1 MKIGLV
7 MEGGAMRGLFTAGV
21 IDVLMENQITFD
33 GAIGV
38 SAGAAFGCNFK
49 SRQIGRVI
57 RYNTKYCRDP
67 RYGSFRSLLK
77 TGDIYSKEFAYGE
90 LPNVLDPFDTKA
102 FSENPME
109 FYVVATNIE
118 TGLPVYHK
126 CETGTGEDMD
136 WIQASASMPLVSRP
150 VEIGGKLLLDG
161 GMSDSVPLAYFQSI
175 GYQKNVVILTRP
187 EDYRKKKNKLMPV
200 IRVRMHQYPNMIE
213 TLAYRHIMYND
224 EIAYI
229 RKQKELENTFIIEP
243 RVALHIGPVEHNP
256 KELLRVY
263 ETGRKTAM
271 EQLPALQAFLQNK
284 EK

>member
-21 IDVLMENQITFD
+21 IDVLMENQITFN

-229 RKQKELENTFIIEP
+229 RKQKELGNTFIIEP
-243 RVALHIGPVEHNP
+243 REALHIGPVEHDP

-271 EQLPALQAFLQNK
+271 EQLPALQAFLRNK

>member
-136 WIQASASMPLVSRP
+136 WIQASASMPLVSHP

-229 RKQKELENTFIIEP
+229 RKQKELGNTFIIEP
-243 RVALHIGPVEHNP
+243 REALHIGPVEHDP

>member
-1 MKIGLV
+1 MKIGVV

-229 RKQKELENTFIIEP
+229 RKQKELGNTFIIEP
-243 RVALHIGPVEHNP
+243 REALHIGPVEHDP

-271 EQLPALQAFLQNK
+271 EQLPALQAFLRNK

>member
-136 WIQASASMPLVSRP
+136 WIQASASMPLVSHP

-229 RKQKELENTFIIEP
+229 RKQKELGNTFIIEP
-243 RVALHIGPVEHNP
+243 REALHIGPVEHGP

-271 EQLPALQAFLQNK
+271 EQLPALQAFLRNK

>member
-229 RKQKELENTFIIEP
+229 RKQKEQGNTFIIEP
-243 RVALHIGPVEHNP
+243 REALHLGPVEHNP

>member
-229 RKQKELENTFIIEP
+229 RKQKELGNTFIIEP
-243 RVALHIGPVEHNP
+243 REALHIGPVEHDP

>member
-136 WIQASASMPLVSRP
+136 WIQASASMPLVSHP

-229 RKQKELENTFIIEP
+229 RKQKELGNTFIIEP
-243 RVALHIGPVEHNP
+243 REALHIGPVEHNP

>member
-109 FYVVATNIE
+109 VYVVATNIE

-229 RKQKELENTFIIEP
+229 RKQKELGNTFIIEP
-243 RVALHIGPVEHNP
+243 REALHIGPVEHDP

>member
-7 MEGGAMRGLFTAGV
+7 MEGGAMRWLFTAGV
-21 IDVLMENQITFD
+21 IDVLMENQITVD

-136 WIQASASMPLVSRP
+136 WIQASASMPLVSHP

-229 RKQKELENTFIIEP
+229 RKQKELGNTFIIEP
-243 RVALHIGPVEHNP
+243 REALHIGPVEHNP

-271 EQLPALQAFLQNK
+271 EQLPALQAFLRNK

>member
-7 MEGGAMRGLFTAGV
+7 MEGGAMSGLFTAGV

-229 RKQKELENTFIIEP
+229 RKQKELGNTFIIEP
-243 RVALHIGPVEHNP
+243 REALHIGPVEHDP

-271 EQLPALQAFLQNK
+271 EQLPALQAFLRNK

>member
-243 RVALHIGPVEHNP
+243 REALHIGPVEHDP

-271 EQLPALQAFLQNK
+271 EQLPALQAFLRNK

>member
-229 RKQKELENTFIIEP
+229 RKQKEQGNTFIIEP
-243 RVALHIGPVEHNP
+243 REALHIGPVEHNP

>member
-1 MKIGLV
+1 
-7 MEGGAMRGLFTAGV
+7 
-21 IDVLMENQITFD
+21 
-33 GAIGV
+33 
-38 SAGAAFGCNFK
+38 
-49 SRQIGRVI
+49 
-57 RYNTKYCRDP
+57 
-67 RYGSFRSLLK
+67 
-77 TGDIYSKEFAYGE
+77 
-90 LPNVLDPFDTKA
+90 
-102 FSENPME
+102 
-109 FYVVATNIE
+109 
-118 TGLPVYHK
+118 
-126 CETGTGEDMD
+126 MD
-136 WIQASASMPLVSRP
+136 WIQASASMPLVSHP

-229 RKQKELENTFIIEP
+229 RKQKELGNTFIIEP
-243 RVALHIGPVEHNP
+243 REALHIGPVEHDP

>member
-7 MEGGAMRGLFTAGV
+7 MEGGAMRWLFTAGV
-21 IDVLMENQITFD
+21 IDVLMENQITVD

-136 WIQASASMPLVSRP
+136 WIQASASMPLVSHP

-229 RKQKELENTFIIEP
+229 RKQKELGNTFIIEP
-243 RVALHIGPVEHNP
+243 REALHIGPVEHNP

-271 EQLPALQAFLQNK
+271 EQLPALQAFLQTK

>member
-136 WIQASASMPLVSRP
+136 WIQASASMPLVSHP

-229 RKQKELENTFIIEP
+229 RKQKELGNTFIIEP
-243 RVALHIGPVEHNP
+243 REALHIGPVEHNP

-271 EQLPALQAFLQNK
+271 EQLPALQAFLRNK

>member
-57 RYNTKYCRDP
+57 RYNTKYCRDS

-136 WIQASASMPLVSRP
+136 WIQASASMPLVSHP

-229 RKQKELENTFIIEP
+229 RKQKELGNTFIIEP
-243 RVALHIGPVEHNP
+243 REALHIGPVEHDP

>member
-229 RKQKELENTFIIEP
+229 RKQKELGNTFIIEP
-243 RVALHIGPVEHNP
+243 REALHIGPVEHDP

-271 EQLPALQAFLQNK
+271 EQLPALQAFLRNK

>member
-1 MKIGLV
+1 
-7 MEGGAMRGLFTAGV
+7 MRGLFTAGV

-136 WIQASASMPLVSRP
+136 WIQASASMPLVSCP

-229 RKQKELENTFIIEP
+229 RKQKELGNTFIIEP
-243 RVALHIGPVEHNP
+243 REALHIGPVEHDP

-271 EQLPALQAFLQNK
+271 EQLPALQAFLRNK

>member
-229 RKQKELENTFIIEP
+229 RKQKELGNTFIIEP
-243 RVALHIGPVEHNP
+243 REALHIGPVEHNP

-271 EQLPALQAFLQNK
+271 EQLPALQAFLRNK

>member
-229 RKQKELENTFIIEP
+229 RRQKELGNTFIIEP
-243 RVALHIGPVEHNP
+243 REALHIGPVEHNP

-271 EQLPALQAFLQNK
+271 EQLPALQACLRNK

>member
-229 RKQKELENTFIIEP
+229 RKQKELGTTFIIEP
-243 RVALHIGPVEHNP
+243 REALHIGPVEHDP

>member
-136 WIQASASMPLVSRP
+136 WIQASASMPLVSHP

-229 RKQKELENTFIIEP
+229 RKQKELGNTFIIEP
-243 RVALHIGPVEHNP
+243 REALHIGPVEHDP

-271 EQLPALQAFLQNK
+271 EHLPALQAFLRNK

>member
-229 RKQKELENTFIIEP
+229 RKQKELGNTLIIEP
-243 RVALHIGPVEHNP
+243 REALHIGPVEHDP

>member
-136 WIQASASMPLVSRP
+136 WIQASASMPLVSCP

-229 RKQKELENTFIIEP
+229 RKQKELGNTFIIEP
-243 RVALHIGPVEHNP
+243 REALHIGPVEHDP

-271 EQLPALQAFLQNK
+271 EQLPALQAFLRNK

>member
-284 EK
+284 EE

>member
-7 MEGGAMRGLFTAGV
+7 MEDGAMRGLFTAGV

-229 RKQKELENTFIIEP
+229 RKQKELGNTFIIEP
-243 RVALHIGPVEHNP
+243 REALHIGPVEHDP

>member
-136 WIQASASMPLVSRP
+136 WIQASASMPLVSHP

-213 TLAYRHIMYND
+213 TLAYRRIMYND

-229 RKQKELENTFIIEP
+229 RKQKELGNTFIIEP
-243 RVALHIGPVEHNP
+243 REALHIGPVEHDP

-271 EQLPALQAFLQNK
+271 EQLPALQAFLRNK

>member
-109 FYVVATNIE
+109 FYVVATNTEI
-118 TGLPVYHK
+118 GRPGSHK

-136 WIQASASMPLVSRP
+136 WIQGSASMPLVSRP

-229 RKQKELENTFIIEP
+229 RKQKELGNTFIIEP
-243 RVALHIGPVEHNP
+243 REALHIGPVEHNP

-271 EQLPALQAFLQNK
+271 EQLPALQAVLQNK

>member
-229 RKQKELENTFIIEP
+229 RKQKELGNTFIIEP
-243 RVALHIGPVEHNP
+243 REALHIGPVEHNP

>member
-21 IDVLMENQITFD
+21 IDVLMENQITFN

-229 RKQKELENTFIIEP
+229 RKQKEQGNTFIIEP
-243 RVALHIGPVEHNP
+243 REALHIGPVEHNP

-271 EQLPALQAFLQNK
+271 EQLPALQAFLRNK

>member
-229 RKQKELENTFIIEP
+229 RKQKEQGNTFIIEP
-243 RVALHIGPVEHNP
+243 REALHIGPVEHNP

-271 EQLPALQAFLQNK
+271 EQLPALRAFLQNK

>member
-57 RYNTKYCRDP
+57 RYNPKYCRDP

-136 WIQASASMPLVSRP
+136 WIQASASMPLVSHP

-229 RKQKELENTFIIEP
+229 RKQKELGNTFIIEP
-243 RVALHIGPVEHNP
+243 REALHIGPVEHGP

-271 EQLPALQAFLQNK
+271 EQLPALQAFLRNK

>member
-229 RKQKELENTFIIEP
+229 RKQKELGNTFIIEP

>member
-38 SAGAAFGCNFK
+38 SAGADFGCNFK

-136 WIQASASMPLVSRP
+136 WIQASASMPLVSHP
-150 VEIGGKLLLDG
+150 LEIGGKLLLDG

-229 RKQKELENTFIIEP
+229 RKQKELGNTFIIEP
-243 RVALHIGPVEHNP
+243 REALNIGPVEHDP

>member
-229 RKQKELENTFIIEP
+229 RKQKELGNTFIIEP
-243 RVALHIGPVEHNP
+243 REALHIGPVEHNP

-271 EQLPALQAFLQNK
+271 EQLPALRAFLQNK

>member
-126 CETGTGEDMD
+126 CETGTGEDM
-136 WIQASASMPLVSRP
+136 APFLSGA
-150 VEIGGKLLLDG
+150 GGKRNG
-161 GMSDSVPLAYFQSI
+161 GQQRHRT
-175 GYQKNVVILTRP
+175 G
-187 EDYRKKKNKLMPV
+187 
-200 IRVRMHQYPNMIE
+200 
-213 TLAYRHIMYND
+213 TLHG
-224 EIAYI
+224 
-229 RKQKELENTFIIEP
+229 L
-243 RVALHIGPVEHNP
+243 
-256 KELLRVY
+256 
-263 ETGRKTAM
+263 
-271 EQLPALQAFLQNK
+271 
-284 EK
+284 

>member
-136 WIQASASMPLVSRP
+136 WIQASASMPLVSHP

-213 TLAYRHIMYND
+213 TLAYRHIIYND

-229 RKQKELENTFIIEP
+229 RKQKELGNTFITEP
-243 RVALHIGPVEHNP
+243 REALHIGPVEHDP

-271 EQLPALQAFLQNK
+271 EQLPALQAFLRNK

>member
-136 WIQASASMPLVSRP
+136 WIQASASMPLVSHP

-229 RKQKELENTFIIEP
+229 RKQKELGNTFIIEP
-243 RVALHIGPVEHNP
+243 REALHIGPVEHDP

-271 EQLPALQAFLQNK
+271 EQLPALQAFLRNK